1 MAPIDV
7 LMKHWGDHFEFH
19 DKELVE
25 MCISTI
31 ASTSIVSNPIWMFL
45 VGASGGLK
53 TTVLKSFDDLYRSS
67 DGLYPEMIIK
77 MDMATSAVFASA
89 KNRDPDLDLLSKL
102 DKKCLII
109 KDFTSILQKNAWER
123 DAIFGE
129 LRAIY
134 DGSFNKHS
142 GNIGEKVYEGYRF
155 SILAA
160 VTGAIEEFY
169 SVGQILGERFLKIKI
184 DMDDRLAMK
193 KALENVGKEDDYMTE
208 ISEITARIVTTTQM
222 ELKDYG
228 DFSSEGFEQVLYR
241 GAELVAKG
249 RTAIRRKK
257 NGEMRYT
264 PDTEKPTR
272 IIKQLR
278 QLLACCAV
286 IERRPEIEIAERIV
300 KRISYDSMP
309 AGRARIL
316 EALESVQEGT
326 VAEVQQ
332 ASRLSTHAVRWG
344 LEDLTYLDLIKKRKQ
359 TGKNGYIYE
368 SKDLWIEEEE
378 EER

>member
-7 LMKHWGDHFEFH
+7 LMKHWKDHFEFH
-19 DKELVE
+19 DQELIE
-25 MCISTI
+25 LCISTI

-53 TTVLKSFDDLYRSS
+53 TTVLKSFDN
-67 DGLYPEMIIK
+67 LYPEMIVK

-89 KNRDPDLDLLSKL
+89 KNKDPDLDLLSKL

-134 DGSFNKHS
+134 DGNFHKHS

-184 DMDDRLAMK
+184 DMNDRIAMK

-208 ISEITARIVTTTQM
+208 ISEITARVVNATQM
-222 ELKDYG
+222 ELMDYG
-228 DFSSEGFEQVLYR
+228 DFASDGFEQTLYR

-249 RTAIRRKK
+249 RTAIRRNK

-278 QLLACCAV
+278 QLLACCAL
-286 IERRPEIEIAERIV
+286 IEKRPEIKIAERII

-309 AGRARIL
+309 AGRAQIL
-316 EALESVQEGT
+316 QAIEQIQQGT
-326 VAEVQQ
+326 VAEIQE
-332 ASRLSTHAVRWG
+332 ASKLSVHVVRWG
-344 LEDLTYLDLIKKRKQ
+344 LEDLAYLDLIGKRKQ

-368 SKDLWIEEEE
+368 AKDLWQKEEEK
-378 EER
+378 

>member
-7 LMKHWGDHFEFH
+7 LMKHWRDHFEFH
-19 DKELVE
+19 DSDLIELCV
-25 MCISTI
+25 STV
-31 ASTSIVSNPIWMFL
+31 ASSSIVSDPIWMFL

-53 TTVLKSFDDLYRSS
+53 TTILNSFN
-67 DGLYPEMIIK
+67 GLYPEMIVK
-77 MDMATSAVFASA
+77 LDVPTSNAFVSA
-89 KNRDPDLDLLSKL
+89 KSKDRDLDLLSKL
-102 DKKCLII
+102 NKKSLLI
-109 KDFTSILQKNAWER
+109 KDFTSLLQKNAWER

-129 LRAIY
+129 LRTIY
-134 DGSFNKHS
+134 DGNFHKHS
-142 GNIGEKVYEGYRF
+142 GNIGEKSYEGVKF

-208 ISEITARIVTTTQM
+208 IAEITARVVDATQM
-222 ELKDYG
+222 ELIDYG
-228 DFSSEGFEQVLYR
+228 DFGSEGFEQILYR

-249 RTAIRRKK
+249 RTAIRRNK
-257 NGEMRYT
+257 NGEMRYV

-278 QLLACCAV
+278 QLLACCAL
-286 IERRPEIEIAERIV
+286 IEKRPEIEIAERII

-309 AGRARIL
+309 AGRSQIL
-316 EALESVQEGT
+316 QAIEQVHQGT
-326 VAEVQQ
+326 VAEIQE
-332 ASRLSTHAVRWG
+332 ASKLSVHAVRWG
-344 LEDLTYLDLIKKRKQ
+344 LEDLSYLDLIGKRKQ

-368 SKDLWIEEEE
+368 AKKLWEEEE
-378 EER
+378 QKKK